1 MRNAKTRK
9 IKVSK
14 SENKPQF
21 EDTEPYVQNF
31 EYVDPNAI
39 ELEGEYIRQEIEQAE
54 LDEALH
60 AAGKF
65 VY

>member
-1 MRNAKTRK
+1 M
-9 IKVSK
+9 SK
-14 SENKPQF
+14 SENKLPI
-21 EDTEPYVQNF
+21 EDDEPYVQNF
-31 EYVDPNAI
+31 SYVDPNAI

>member
-1 MRNAKTRK
+1 M
-9 IKVSK
+9 SK
-14 SENKPQF
+14 SENNPQC

>member
-1 MRNAKTRK
+1 M
-9 IKVSK
+9 SK

-31 EYVDPNAI
+31 KYIDPNAI
-39 ELEGEYIRQEIEQAE
+39 ELEGEYIRKEIEQAA

>member
-1 MRNAKTRK
+1 MR
-9 IKVSK
+9 IKMSK

-39 ELEGEYIRQEIEQAE
+39 ELEGEYIRQEIEQAA